1 MPEVEEEEYIQPEDL
16 KVFRDESNNLCV
28 RIKGRGGWSKVAV
41 RQAFP
46 YSDPGRFLV
55 LSQDE
60 EEIGIIRD
68 LAELDEGSRRLLGEA
83 LGKRY
88 HVPVIEKIESVEDAH
103 NATRWVVETDKG
115 RRQFL
120 VRDRHNFRRIK
131 GRGLIIVDVDGGRY
145 LIPAD
150 ATLDKQ
156 SLKLLE
162 MHR

>member
-1 MPEVEEEEYIQPEDL
+1 MPQLKADEYIEPEKLEVILDN
-16 KVFRDESNNLCV
+16 SNNLCV
-28 RIKGRGGWSKVAV
+28 RIEGRGEWSKVSV

-60 EEIGIIRD
+60 DEIGIVRD
-68 LAELDEGSRRLLGEA
+68 LDELGEGSRKLLTEA

-88 HVPVIEKIESVEDAH
+88 HVPVIESIESVEDAH
-103 NATRWVVETDKG
+103 NATRWTVQTDRG
-115 RRQFL
+115 PRQFL
-120 VRDRHNFRRIK
+120 VRDRHNFRRVK
-131 GRGLIIVDVDGGRY
+131 QRGLIIVDVDGGRY
-145 LIPAD
+145 LIPRD
-150 ATLDKQ
+150 ARLDKQ